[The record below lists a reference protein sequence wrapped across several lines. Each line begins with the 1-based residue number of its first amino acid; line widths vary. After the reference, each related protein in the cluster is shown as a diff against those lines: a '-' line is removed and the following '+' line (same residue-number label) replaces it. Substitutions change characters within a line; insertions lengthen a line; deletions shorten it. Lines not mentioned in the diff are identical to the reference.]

1 MSIPTD
7 LIGGQLKPVVCRN
20 ANRKRILRERE
31 IAGSTKDIKDKGG
44 LRKVGTCPTSHPS
57 DPDRTV
63 WISREVIVDIMC

>member
-31 IAGSTKDIKDKGG
+31 TAASTKDTGG
-44 LRKVGTCPTSHPS
+44 PRKAGTCPPPTQA
-57 DPDRTV
+57 
-63 WISREVIVDIMC
+63 ILIGQCGFLEKLLLI

>member
-31 IAGSTKDIKDKGG
+31 TAGSTKDTGG
-44 LRKVGTCPTSHPS
+44 PRKAGTCPTSHPS

-63 WISREVIVDIMC
+63 WISREVIVDITC